1 MSVAIKASPLNHYLT
16 TSPAATARTLNRK
29 AFAYS
34 LLEKISWV
42 ALAAIAAFVVF
53 SSITAPVITGTV
65 SLAMIGL
72 SLSVLFFAWGA
83 MLCRN
88 WSQKATAQAEIEN
101 SVAKKLNDIKDW
113 KTTDVTQF
121 LENKTTEMDEFLGN
135 HKRQKPLKK
144 INDAEPLCA
153 LKPLIARIAHLT
165 EKAQKIQEVAFKAL
179 EGSKKPSRSEPE
191 RQVQYMTRE
200 VSAYDLETKAYPML
214 FEAAV
219 LWAIM
224 ANPTQ
229 ERSVEEYGS
238 YVIKSHGERASDKL
252 MKEGED
258 EYFVFHDKIK
268 TPINFGDIRIET
280 TSWALAERLGTLNLC

>member
-16 TSPAATARTLNRK
+16 ASPDATARTLNRK

-34 LLEKISWV
+34 LVEKISWV

-53 SSITAPVITGTV
+53 SSIVAAPITGTV

-88 WSQKATAQAEIEN
+88 WAQEAKAQAEIEN
-101 SVAKKLNDIKDW
+101 EVTEELNKIKDW
-113 KTTDVTQF
+113 KTARVITF
-121 LENKTTEMDEFLGN
+121 LQGATTEMDKFLADP
-135 HKRQKPLKK
+135 KRHEPLKE
-144 INDAEPLCA
+144 INAAEPLCA
-153 LKPLIARIAHLT
+153 LKPLIARIHQLT
-165 EKAQKIQEVAFKAL
+165 NRAQKIQEVAFRAL
-179 EGSKKPSRSEPE
+179 ESSKKPTKSEPQ
-191 RQVQYMTRE
+191 RRVQYMTRE

-214 FEAAV
+214 FGAAV
-219 LWAIM
+219 LWTIM

-229 ERSVEEYGS
+229 ERSVEEYGN

-252 MKEGED
+252 MGKED
-258 EYFVFHDKIK
+258 HYFVFHEKTKDPLSFDQIK
-268 TPINFGDIRIET
+268 DD